1 MSRTAV
7 LIHGMW
13 ATSAVWQNWRDVIGA
28 RGWQLIAPSLRHH
41 DVPPLQPPAALGT
54 VGLDD
59 YANDLEATIRS
70 LAEKPVVI
78 GHSMGG
84 LIALKLAAR
93 NLTRAC
99 VLLTPAPP
107 SSVVAVRPSN
117 LLAFARIQSRWAW
130 WRTPHRATLAEALR
144 DTFNTTDR
152 SVGTALYGKFV
163 HDSGRALF
171 EMALPWLDR
180 RRAASVD
187 PAHVDAPLLFV
198 AAERDRLTPASVVQ
212 RTARRF
218 ASECRVYQ
226 EQGHWVLGQPGW
238 HEIANDAAGWLEARV

>member
-1 MSRTAV
+1 
-7 LIHGMW
+7 MW
-13 ATSAVWQNWRDVIGA
+13 ATSAVWQNWRGVLGA
-28 RGWQLIAPSLRHH
+28 RGWQIIAPSLRHH

-54 VGLDD
+54 TGLDD
-59 YANDLEATIRS
+59 YADDLETSIRA
-70 LAEKPVVI
+70 LPERPVLI

-93 NLTRAC
+93 RIARAC

-107 SSVVAVRPSN
+107 SSVFAVRPSN
-117 LLAFARIQSRWAW
+117 LLAFARIQSRWGW

-152 SVGTALYGKFV
+152 AEGTTLHETFV

-180 RRAASVD
+180 RKAATVD
-187 PAHVDAPLLFV
+187 PAAIAAPLLFV
-198 AAERDRLTPASVVQ
+198 AAEQDRLTPAGVVQ
-212 RTARRF
+212 RTARHF
-218 ASECRVYQ
+218 ASDCRLYRG
-226 EQGHWVLGQPGW
+226 QGHWVLGQPGW
-238 HEIANDAAGWLEARV
+238 QDVARDAADWLEARA

>member
-1 MSRTAV
+1 MARTAV

-13 ATSAVWQNWRDVIGA
+13 ATSAVWQNWRDVLGA
-28 RGWQLIAPSLRHH
+28 RGWQIVAPALRHH
-41 DVPPLQPPAALGT
+41 DMPPLRPPPALGT
-54 VGLDD
+54 TGLDD
-59 YANDLEATIRS
+59 YASDLEASIRS
-70 LAEKPVVI
+70 LPEKPVLI

-93 NLTRAC
+93 KLARAC

-107 SSVVAVRPSN
+107 SSVLAVRPSN
-117 LLAFARIQSRWAW
+117 LLAFARIQGRWGW
-130 WRTPHRATLAEALR
+130 WRTPHRATLTEALR

-152 SVGTALYGKFV
+152 TVGTELHQAFV

-180 RRAASVD
+180 GKAAAVD
-187 PAHVDAPLLFV
+187 PAATDVPLLFV
-198 AAERDRLTPASVVQ
+198 AAERDRLTPPGVVQ

-218 ASECRVYQ
+218 ASECRLYRG
-226 EQGHWVLGQPGW
+226 QGHWVLGQPGW
-238 HEIANDAAGWLEARV
+238 QDVARDAADWLEARD